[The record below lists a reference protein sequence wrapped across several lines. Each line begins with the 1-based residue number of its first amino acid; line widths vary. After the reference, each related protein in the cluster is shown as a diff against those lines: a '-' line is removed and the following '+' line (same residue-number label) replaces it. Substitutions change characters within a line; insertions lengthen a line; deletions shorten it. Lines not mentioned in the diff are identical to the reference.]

1 MQQIL
6 EAWECYLELSFYM
19 WPLCFCLLSQYF
31 TTTTTET
38 KYAFILYE
46 TEIWENRPQTV
57 PCLWLETERERKK
70 KDFTALAKMP
80 VHFYERKRV
89 TFILENEF

>member
-6 EAWECYLELSFYM
+6 EAWECYLELSFYI

-38 KYAFILYE
+38 KYAFIRQKFERTGHKLYHAYG
-46 TEIWENRPQTV
+46 WGQ
-57 PCLWLETERERKK
+57 RERGKK

>member
-6 EAWECYLELSFYM
+6 EAWEHYLELGFYM

-38 KYAFILYE
+38 KYAFILSE
-46 TEIWENRPQTV
+46 TEIWENGPQTV
-57 PCLWLETERERKK
+57 PCYGWRQRERGKK
-70 KDFTALAKMP
+70 KLSQ
-80 VHFYERKRV
+80 H
-89 TFILENEF
+89 